1 MGPPTSEPIGLQ
13 LTRIARG
20 VSRAFDESLAEA
32 GGSLPTWVVLVSLKA
47 GRHKMQ
53 REIAAEVGIE
63 GPTLTHHLNRMEAAG
78 LVTRTRN
85 PANRRIHNVEL
96 TPAGEELFFQLLKTV
111 QAFDQ
116 RLRAGL
122 EPEELERFSALL
134 DRLAANVSKA
144 PHGGD
149 EAMHEESTIGE
160 ARTRQAGPRRGGG
173 GS

>member
-1 MGPPTSEPIGLQ
+1 MSEPIGLK
-13 LTRIARG
+13 LTRISRG

-32 GGSLPTWVVLVSLKA
+32 GGSLATWVVLVSLKA
-47 GRHKMQ
+47 RRHTMQ
-53 REIAAEVGIE
+53 REIAADVGIE

-96 TPAGEELFFQLLKTV
+96 TPAGEELFFLLLKTV

-122 EPEELERFSALL
+122 EPAELDRFSTML
-134 DRLAANVSKA
+134 DRLSANVSRTQV
-144 PHGGD
+144 
-149 EAMHEESTIGE
+149 EETK
-160 ARTRQAGPRRGGG
+160 P
-173 GS
+173 